1 MSHPPSGRE
10 QEIYRG
16 NARLSTAASDRTRLV
31 RFATDWRFAIR
42 VVRYLLGLAVP
53 MDTEDRRVL
62 ERIIFPH
69 FTALPDL
76 RSVLFVGCDWYTK
89 HYGAAF
95 FSTQEFW
102 TIDSSASARKFA
114 GRRHLVAPLEEL
126 PAHFAEGY
134 FDLIICN
141 GVYGFGLDSLTQ
153 CEQAFAACHARLR
166 SGGYFIL
173 GWDDIPARTP
183 VPLADVSSLRL
194 FRQFTFP
201 PLGTWRYLTETPYRH
216 TYDFYRK

>member
-1 MSHPPSGRE
+1 MTRFSRRE

-16 NARLSTAASDRTRLV
+16 NARLSTVASDRKPLV
-31 RFATDWRFAIR
+31 RFATDWRFAVR
-42 VVRYLLGLAVP
+42 VVRYMLGLAVP

-62 ERIIFPH
+62 ERIIFPY
-69 FTALPDL
+69 FSALTDL
-76 RSVLFVGCDWYTK
+76 HSVLFVGCDWYTK
-89 HYGAAF
+89 HYESAF
-95 FSTQEFW
+95 FSSHEFW
-102 TIDSSASARKFA
+102 TIDSAPRARKFA

-126 PAHFAEGY
+126 GGQFAEEY

-153 CEQAFAACHARLR
+153 CQQAFAACHARLR
-166 SGGYFIL
+166 TGGYFLL

-183 VPLADVSSLRL
+183 VPLADISSLHL
-194 FRQFTFP
+194 FRRFTFP
-201 PLGTWRYLTETPYRH
+201 PLAAWRYLTETPYRH